1 MDFIHLLK
9 SPFCHNYNVNYLH
22 DSPGTD
28 KNNHRVTGK
37 YGPCSCCSFVSLCF
51 LPILLMVDNLA
62 STSVFST
69 ARVILSFACIL
80 LTFHLLSDALLAYPT
95 GYITVVGTTGGGHDD
110 LGQGGGLDG
119 VGSHAQEQDKE
130 EWEEDYLGH
139 DGCLL

>member
-37 YGPCSCCSFVSLCF
+37 SGPCSCCSFVSFCF
-51 LPILLMVDNLA
+51 LSILFLVNNLA

-69 ARVILSFACIL
+69 ARVILSFASIIL
-80 LTFHLLSDALLAYPT
+80 TLHLLSDALLAYPT

-110 LGQGGGLDG
+110 LGQGGGLNG
-119 VGSHAQEQDKE
+119 VGGHRPEEDKE
-130 EWEEDYLGH
+130 KWKENYLGH
-139 DGCLL
+139 DGGLL

>member
-28 KNNHRVTGK
+28 KNNHRVTGIS
-37 YGPCSCCSFVSLCF
+37 GPCSCCSFVSLCF

-69 ARVILSFACIL
+69 ARVILSFARII

-95 GYITVVGTTGGGHDD
+95 GYITVVGTTGG
-110 LGQGGGLDG
+110 
-119 VGSHAQEQDKE
+119 
-130 EWEEDYLGH
+130 
-139 DGCLL
+139 

>member
-9 SPFCHNYNVNYLH
+9 SPFCHNYNYNILH

-28 KNNHRVTGK
+28 KNNYRVTGIS
-37 YGPCSCCSFVSLCF
+37 GPCSCSSFVSFCF

-69 ARVILSFACIL
+69 ARIILSLACIL
-80 LTFHLLSDALLAYPT
+80 LTLHLLSDTLLAYPT

-110 LGQGGGLDG
+110 LGQGGGLNG
-119 VGSHAQEQDKE
+119 VVGHGPEEDKE
-130 EWEEDYLGH
+130 KWEEDYLGH